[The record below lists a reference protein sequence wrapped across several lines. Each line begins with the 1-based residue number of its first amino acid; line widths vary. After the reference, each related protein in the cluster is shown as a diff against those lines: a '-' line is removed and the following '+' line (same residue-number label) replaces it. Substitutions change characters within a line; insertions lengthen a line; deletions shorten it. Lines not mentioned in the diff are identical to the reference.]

1 VAIPWAVAL
10 GYLRL
15 MTNAR
20 VLPRPLTMA
29 VALGHLRLWIKQPS
43 VLILQPGPRH
53 LGILTGFCEAG
64 TLSGPLLTDA
74 HIAALAIENQAIV
87 HSNDSDFSRFAG
99 LRWINPLAGPRRER
113 SSLPPCRSS
122 VAKASAKPSALPTS
136 SPAWRAPC
144 AIWCGAAP
152 GTWRR

>member
-1 VAIPWAVAL
+1 MIIPDVNLLVYAYNTDAPFHPQARRWWEACVTGSQPVAIPWAVAL

-29 VALGHLRLWIKQPS
+29 VALGHLRLWLEQPS

-99 LRWINPLAGPRRER
+99 LRWINPLAATP
-113 SSLPPCRSS
+113 
-122 VAKASAKPSALPTS
+122 K
-136 SPAWRAPC
+136 RAQ
-144 AIWCGAAP
+144 
-152 GTWRR
+152 

>member
-1 VAIPWAVAL
+1 MIIPNVNLLMYAYNTDAPFHPQARHWWEACVAGSQPVAIPWAVAL

-29 VALGHLRLWIKQPS
+29 VALGHLRLWLEQPS

-53 LGILTGFCEAG
+53 LVILTAFSEAG
-64 TLSGPLLTDA
+64 VLSGPLLTDA

-99 LRWINPLAGPRRER
+99 LRWINPLA
-113 SSLPPCRSS
+113 SPP
-122 VAKASAKPSALPTS
+122 K
-136 SPAWRAPC
+136 RAQ
-144 AIWCGAAP
+144 
-152 GTWRR
+152 

>member
-1 VAIPWAVAL
+1 LIIPDVNLLVYAYNTDAPFHPQARRWWEACVAGSQPVGIPWAVAL

-20 VLPRPLTMA
+20 VHPRPLTMA
-29 VALGHLRLWIKQPS
+29 VALGHLRLWLEQPS

-64 TLSGPLLTDA
+64 TLSAPLLTDA

-99 LRWINPLAGPRRER
+99 LRWINPLA
-113 SSLPPCRSS
+113 SPP
-122 VAKASAKPSALPTS
+122 K
-136 SPAWRAPC
+136 RAQ
-144 AIWCGAAP
+144 
-152 GTWRR
+152 